1 MEVIGNFRRNGF
13 KGSVDK
19 VRMQVPI
26 IGNKEA
32 VRHVFYVCNISI
44 QKTEARNLLD

>member
-19 VRMQVPI
+19 VRMQVPS

-32 VRHVFYVCNISI
+32 VRHGDLC
-44 QKTEARNLLD
+44 L